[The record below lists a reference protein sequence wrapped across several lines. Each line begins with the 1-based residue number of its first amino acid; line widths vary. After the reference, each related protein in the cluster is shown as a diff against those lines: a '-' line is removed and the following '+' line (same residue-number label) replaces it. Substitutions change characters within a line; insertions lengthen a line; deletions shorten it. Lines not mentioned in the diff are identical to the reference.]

1 VTTELQTDPE
11 RDGVAA
17 VGALLDRKVR
27 RLPAWRKHGAQY
39 VQADP
44 FQGDDA
50 ELTCRNVTLRQARKN
65 YLCYGLTGKQ
75 DHGIQAGDYYRY
87 ESARVD
93 GSFWGEYR
101 ICLGCMDAFIEGR
114 Y

>member
-1 VTTELQTDPE
+1 MEQPSQAVVGPLE
-11 RDGVAA
+11 RT
-17 VGALLDRKVR
+17 VR
-27 RLPAWRKHGAQY
+27 RLPAWRRHGAEY
-39 VQADP
+39 VHADP
-44 FQGDDA
+44 FQGGEA
-50 ELTCRNVTLRQARKN
+50 ELKCRTVTLRKARKN

-87 ESARVD
+87 ERARVD
-93 GSFWGEYR
+93 GTFWSEYR